1 MKLVWTEQAILDLV
15 VARAYV
21 AKDNPTAASILAR
34 RILQSTEKLCK
45 HPEIGRK
52 GRLAGTREL
61 VIPGTPYLIPYRI
74 HGDRIELLRI
84 LHGRQQYP

>member
-1 MKLVWTEQAILDLV
+1 VKLVWTEQAIQDLA

-21 AKDNPTAASILAR
+21 AKDNPGAAATVAR
-34 RILQSTEKLCK
+34 RTLQATEKLFK

-52 GRLAGTREL
+52 ARLAGTREL